1 VDRARAVSHGRF
13 AIAFTPVA
21 KVLVVDDDADIR
33 QLVKINLELD
43 GHEVVVAADGAAALD
58 QVEASPPDLVILDV
72 TMPGVDGW
80 EVLSRIK
87 ADRSA
92 PHSQIPVLMLTARSD
107 DLDSIRGAIEGAIRY
122 ITKPFS
128 VVELREEVAKALVG
142 EPESVKRRQ
151 AQHAALE
158 RLAHIEKGSSPSAAK
173 RTSPRPRITRLETA
187 APRQG
192 APPARP
198 KPLLASV
205 AKLSAKQVELLH
217 AVGRTPT
224 VREAAERLEVS
235 RSNVY
240 ASLRRIARKLGVRS
254 VPELV
259 SLARQ
264 GAFRAE

>member
-1 VDRARAVSHGRF
+1 MDRARSIGRRRF
-13 AIAFTPVA
+13 PIAFTTVA

-43 GHEVVVAADGAAALD
+43 GHEVVVAADGSAALEL
-58 QVEASPPDLVILDV
+58 VEEAAPDLVILDV
-72 TMPGVDGW
+72 TMPNVDGW
-80 EVLSRIK
+80 EVLERIK
-87 ADRSA
+87 SDRTSTR
-92 PHSQIPVLMLTARSD
+92 SQIPVLMLTARSD
-107 DLDSIRGAIEGAIRY
+107 DLDSIRGGIEGAIRY

-128 VVELREEVAKALVG
+128 LVQLREEVAKALVG

-158 RLAHIEKGSSPSAAK
+158 RLAHIEKGSPPSAGV
-173 RTSPRPRITRLETA
+173 RTSPRPRITRLEAA

-192 APPARP
+192 SSPARP
-198 KPLLASV
+198 KPLLAGA

-264 GAFRAE
+264 GAFRSE